1 MLLKKNTKYF
11 ILLLAILVI
20 NVVNGQINFIDRAE
34 SSGLGISCGTTYLG
48 NGVSFY
54 DYNKDGYD
62 DLTFATEDGQNIR
75 FFKNTGSNGF
85 IEEHLNISEL
95 NYQTK
100 QVNWVDIDND
110 GDKDLY
116 VTSDTN
122 GNRLFVNDGNLN
134 FIDITNFSGLPEQNI
149 FTYGA
154 SWGDYN
160 NDGYLDV
167 FICSFDS
174 NKAIPNFLYKNNG
187 DNTFTNVSESA
198 GISSLGHLSFCAA
211 FLDYNN
217 DGWQDIY
224 ISNDRIFNPNIL
236 YKNNGDGTFTDKSQ
250 ESKSD
255 IRIDAMSVTIDDFD
269 NDGWFDIYVTN
280 SPDDGN
286 VFLRNNGNGTFTD
299 IAPSTGTKVFGVCWG
314 AVFLDAENDKDL
326 DLYVSSSLNGT
337 SVYNSSVFFENLG
350 DNKFQSDINVGFFND
365 NKPSHSNAI
374 GDVNND
380 GLYDIIVSNTDD
392 EFINLWMNESVTNNN
407 WLRIELEGTVSNRD
421 GIGSVIE
428 ISANGT
434 KQYRYTLCGEG
445 YLSQNSSSEIFGVG
459 SDTLVDYVKVK
470 WLSGIEDY
478 YYNVDVNQSLTLKEG
493 TGSTII
499 PVYGCKNPN
508 SCNFNPNATIDD
520 GSCVF
525 AESGVILG
533 KSNSIP
539 LRTEK
544 YTHSLT
550 GREAY
555 FWTVVNGEILD
566 GQGTNTISVKWD
578 IASKGVVSVVNKND
592 NCMSNAVS
600 LEVPLSIN
608 LRLED
613 ANYSVARL
621 WNELL
626 LEAIRTDYARPTV
639 HARNL
644 FHTSI
649 AMYDSWAIY
658 NKNNEAYLI
667 GKDLH
672 GFICDF
678 DGFSHSVDY
687 QVSDAVNKTLSF
699 AVYRLLEHR
708 FRKSPNWET
717 ISKRLDELME
727 LLGYDIN
734 YNSIDYSNGEP
745 AALGNFIGAK
755 IIEYGLQDGSNE
767 LNGYTNEYY
776 FPVNESLAPIVS
788 GNETISNPNRWQPL
802 SLDVYIDQS
811 GNIVSPT
818 NSVPEFL
825 SPEWG
830 NTLPFSLKQKDLSIY
845 SRNSNSY
852 RVYHDPGAPPFIDAE
867 DASLSNVYKWGFS
880 LVSIWSS
887 HLSPNDGVMWDI
899 SPKSIG
905 NIASSSFPNDFYAYK
920 DFYNQI
926 EGGDIGNGHN
936 LNPITNQAYVE
947 QIVPRGDYTRV
958 LAEFWADG
966 PDSETPPGHWFV
978 LLNYINDHPLIQKK
992 FEGNGS
998 VLSDIEW
1005 EVKSYFILGGA
1016 MHDAAIAAWGIKGW
1030 YDYIRPIS
1038 AIRYM
1043 AGKGQS
1049 SETNM
1054 DNFDIDGMPLMDGFV
1069 EVVGEEDSLA
1079 GDNGENVGKIKLYA
1093 WRGHSYIQDA
1103 ETDEAGV
1110 GWILAENWWPYQRPS
1125 FVTPPFAGY
1134 VSGHS
1139 TYSRAAAEILTRL
1152 TGSPFFPGGLG
1163 EFHANKNE
1171 FLVFEEG
1178 PSQDIILQ
1186 WATYR
1191 DASDQ
1196 CSLSRIW
1203 GGIHPPM
1210 DDIPGRIIGEKIGV
1224 ETFNFAKKYFD
1235 NQNEKEIEMVAYPN
1249 PVGNS
1254 DQLFINN
1261 TDEGM
1266 AFELFNLQ
1274 GKNLPIDYEF
1284 NKSNHQT
1291 KIRFVG
1297 SLSTG
1302 IYILRTEGRFWKI
1315 ALMN

>member
-1 MLLKKNTKYF
+1 MLLKKSTKHF
-11 ILLLAILVI
+11 ILFTVVLMV
-20 NVVNGQINFIDRAE
+20 NVVTGQINFIDRAE
-34 SSGLGISCGTTYLG
+34 SRGVDISCGTTYLG

-54 DYNKDGYD
+54 DYDQDGFD
-62 DLTFATEDGQNIR
+62 DITFATEAGQNVR

-85 IEEHLNISEL
+85 VEDYLNISEI
-95 NYQTK
+95 NHQTK

-116 VTSDTN
+116 ITSDTN
-122 GNRLFVNDGNLN
+122 GNRLFENDGNLN
-134 FIDITNFSGLPEQNI
+134 FIDITNSSGLPEQNI

-174 NKAIPNFLYKNNG
+174 NKVVPNYLYKNNG
-187 DNTFTNVSESA
+187 NNTFTNVSESA

-211 FLDYNN
+211 FFDYNN

-269 NDGWFDIYVTN
+269 KDGWFDIYVTN

-314 AVFLDAENDKDL
+314 AVFLDAENDQDL

-350 DNKFQSDINVGFFND
+350 DNKFQSDINSGFFND
-365 NKPSHSNAI
+365 NKTSYSNAI

-380 GLYDIIVSNTDD
+380 GLYDIVVSNTDD
-392 EFINLWMNESVTNNN
+392 EFINLWMNETVSNNN
-407 WLRIELEGTVSNRD
+407 WLKIGLEGTVSNRD
-421 GIGSVIE
+421 GIGAVIE
-428 ISANGT
+428 ISASGE

-445 YLSQNSSSEIFGVG
+445 YLSQNSASEIFGVG
-459 SDTLVDYVKVK
+459 SNTLVDYVKVK

-478 YYNVDVNQSLTLKEG
+478 FYNIDVNQSLTLKEG
-493 TGSTII
+493 TGSTVTPI
-499 PVYGCKNPN
+499 YGCKDPN
-508 SCNFNPNATIDD
+508 SCNFNPDATIDD

-525 AESGVILG
+525 AETG
-533 KSNSIP
+533 SIIGNATSSP
-539 LRTEK
+539 LRTET
-544 YTHSLT
+544 YAHSLT
-550 GREAY
+550 DREVY
-555 FWTVVNGEILD
+555 FWTVTNGEILN
-566 GQGTNTISVKWD
+566 GQGTNAIKVKWD
-578 IASKGVVSVVNKND
+578 IASKGIVSVVNKGE
-592 NCMSNAVS
+592 NCMSNVVS
-600 LEVPLSIN
+600 LEVPLAVD
-608 LRLED
+608 LHLEET
-613 ANYSVARL
+613 NYSIARL

-658 NKNNEAYLI
+658 NKNNETYLI
-667 GKDLH
+667 GKELY
-672 GFICDF
+672 GFLCDF
-678 DGFSHSVDY
+678 DDFSLSGDY
-687 QVSDAVNKTLSF
+687 LISDAVNETLSF
-699 AVYRLLEHR
+699 AVYRLLKHR
-708 FRKSPNWET
+708 FKESPNRET
-717 ISKRLDELME
+717 ISERLNELMA
-727 LLGYDIN
+727 LLNYDVN

-745 AALGNFIGAK
+745 AALGNFIGSK

-767 LNGYTNEYY
+767 LNEYGNQY
-776 FPVNESLAPIVS
+776 YLPVNESLAPIVG
-788 GNETISNPNRWQPL
+788 GNETISDPNRWQPL

-830 NTLPFSLKQKDLSIY
+830 NTQPFSLKQSDKSTY
-845 SRNSNSY
+845 FRNSNHY
-852 RVYHDPGAPPFIDAE
+852 NVYHDPGPPPFIDTE
-867 DASLSNVYKWGFS
+867 DITSSNIYKWGFS

-887 HLSPNDGVMWDI
+887 HLSPNDGIMWDI
-899 SPKSIG
+899 SPRSIG
-905 NIASSSFPNDFYAYK
+905 NISSSLFPDDFYNYK
-920 DFYNQI
+920 DFYKLI
-926 EGGDIGNGHN
+926 EGGDIGNGHD

-978 LLNYINDHPLIQKK
+978 ILNYINDHPLLQKK
-992 FEGNGS
+992 FEGKGA

-1043 AGKGQS
+1043 ADKGQS
-1049 SETNM
+1049 SEINL
-1054 DNFDIDGMPLMDGFV
+1054 DNFNINGIPLVDGLI
-1069 EVVGEEDSLA
+1069 EVVNEDDPLA
-1079 GDNGENVGKIKLYA
+1079 GDNGENVGKIKLFT
-1093 WRGHSYIQDA
+1093 WRGHKYIEDA
-1103 ETDEAGV
+1103 ETDAAGV

-1139 TYSRAAAEILTRL
+1139 TYSRAAAEVLTKL

-1178 PSQDIILQ
+1178 PSQDIVLQ